1 MTEDNTNTI
10 AQDLRD
16 DLAGDVY
23 DSGEQVEEYSRDWSL
38 FEVVPEVVIFP
49 KDPEDVKKVVR
60 YVQDNKQEHES
71 LSITGRS
78 AGTDMTGGPLNE
90 SIILGFTKYFD
101 HFEVDEENMRA
112 TVQPG
117 VFYREFEEETLPEH
131 ISMPSYPASKD
142 IAAMGGIVMNNSGG
156 ERTLRYG
163 KTRDY
168 VEAVKMI
175 LSDGEE
181 YEFHQLNR
189 DELEEKKE
197 QSDFEGEVYRKT
209 EELIQNNY
217 EAIAAAKPDVSKN
230 SAGYALWHV
239 WDKENDTFD
248 LAQLFCGSQGTLG
261 VMTEARLKLVHNKQ
275 HRRMIPIFF
284 KSWENMP
291 QVVNK
296 LLEYDPETLEAFDDE
311 TMKLGMRFM
320 PKIATMVGQ
329 NLIQFL
335 WRFLPEAWIG
345 VKMLGMPKL
354 IMLVEVAEDSEEEA
368 ERKAS
373 EIEDALKEFNVWTRR
388 PLTDEEAEKYW
399 QMRRNSFKILT
410 EQTHDKRT
418 VPLVEDFCVKPDD
431 MPEFLPR
438 ALKILA
444 NNGIKSNLA
453 GHAGNG
459 NFHIIP
465 LMDLKKDK
473 NRKKLTKVA
482 DEFYALVNEFDGS
495 ITAEH
500 NDGIL
505 RTPYLEGMY
514 GEEVYDLFREVKNI
528 FDPNNIFNPG
538 KKVSGDRDAREYFE
552 EHIAAENK

>member
-1 MTEDNTNTI
+1 MTSQNTEQI
-10 AQDLRD
+10 AGELRESVT
-16 DLAGDVY
+16 GDVY
-23 DSGEQVEEYSRDWSL
+23 DSGEQIEEYSRDWSL
-38 FEVVPEVVIFP
+38 FKVVPEIVIFP
-49 KDPEDVKKVVR
+49 KSSEDVQKIVQYVV
-60 YVQDNKQEHES
+60 EHKSEYES

-90 SIILGFTKYFD
+90 SIILGFTKHMDEFS
-101 HFEVDEENMRA
+101 VDEENLRA

-117 VFYREFEEETLPEH
+117 VYYREFEEETLPEH

-142 IAAMGGIVMNNSGG
+142 IAALGGIVMNNAGG

-168 VEAVKMI
+168 VEAMKMV
-175 LSDGEE
+175 LADGNE
-181 YEFHQLNR
+181 YEFTALSG
-189 DELEEKKE
+189 DELEAKKK
-197 QSDFEGEVYRKT
+197 QDDFEGHVYRETDKLISEN
-209 EELIQNNY
+209 EELI
-217 EAIAAAKPDVSKN
+217 ERAKPDVSKN

-239 WDKENDTFD
+239 KDKEKGTFD
-248 LAQLFCGSQGTLG
+248 LAQLFTGSQGTLG
-261 VMTEARLKLVHNKQ
+261 IMTEATLRLVKNKR
-275 HRRMIPIFF
+275 HRRMIPVFF
-284 KSWENMP
+284 KSWDQMP
-291 QVVNK
+291 QVVNE
-296 LLEYDPETLEAFDDE
+296 LLKYEPETLEAFDKE
-311 TMKLGMRFM
+311 TMKLGLRFM
-320 PKIATMVGQ
+320 PKIAKMVGDS
-329 NLIQFL
+329 LITFL

-354 IMLVEVAEDSEEEA
+354 IILVEVAEDSEEKAEDKAMQIEEA
-368 ERKAS
+368 LEQYY
-373 EIEDALKEFNVWTRR
+373 VWTRR

-418 VPLVEDFCVKPDD
+418 VPLVEDFCVKPEK
-431 MPEFLPR
+431 MPEFLPK

-444 NNGIKSNLA
+444 NYGIKANLA

-459 NFHIIP
+459 NYHIIP
-465 LMDLKKDK
+465 LMDLKKEK
-473 NRKKLTKVA
+473 NRKKLLDVA
-482 DEFYALVNEFDGS
+482 DDFYALVNQFGGS

-514 GEEVYDLFREVKNI
+514 GEDVYDLFRRVKEI
-528 FDPNNIFNPG
+528 FDPDNIFNPG
-538 KKVSGDRDAREYFE
+538 KKIAGDRDAREYFE